1 MNEGIAGAGRLVKI
15 EREIAAPRELVWKA
29 WTDPQMLMQWY
40 APHGCT
46 IEFKKL
52 DVGLAGGMLS
62 CIRSP
67 EGHECWCTGKYLEV
81 TAPERLIFSM
91 AIAYAKG
98 ELVSPVSIG
107 MDPEWPAETIVTLK
121 LESRGEKTLLTL
133 HQTVLESVARR
144 TGAYPSWLQM
154 LDRLAELV
162 AGVSA
167 N

>member
-1 MNEGIAGAGRLVKI
+1 MHESTAGAGQLVKI

-52 DVGLAGGMLS
+52 DLGPAGGMLS

-67 EGHECWCTGKYLEV
+67 EGHECWCSGKYLEV
-81 TAPERLIFSM
+81 AAPEKLVFSM
-91 AIAYAKG
+91 AIANAKG

-121 LESRGEKTLLTL
+121 LEARGEKTLLTL
-133 HQTVLESVARR
+133 HQSVLESVARR
-144 TGAYPSWLQM
+144 TGAYPSWVQM
-154 LDRLAELV
+154 LDRLAEMV